1 MGEYLAHHGI
11 LGMKWGVRRYQNA
24 DGSLTPAGVKRLEA
38 KDRKWAAKN
47 YDKIT
52 KQAKRKV
59 SRELNAY
66 GREVLSDKASY
77 NANGK
82 VSSAAVNSYNRH
94 MAELM
99 SRAVK
104 DLRSPSGQVVQFV
117 AKRGELGVHM
127 ALATPNYDMSQ
138 LKNGVWASGRIAYK
152 KKSVEM
158 AHGMDYLAHYGVK
171 GMKWGVHRTPEELAH
186 DRGAIETK
194 MAHRLKTPQIASNG
208 VLVKALSGHA
218 LDQTQLKERPVTV
231 ENIMDALKKPLNR
244 DTIVTRYD
252 KQKRPSQRF
261 IGTDATVNVNP
272 DNGVITTVWKTG
284 HKRRNKY
291 GKKE

>member
-1 MGEYLAHHGI
+1 MAEYLAHHGI

-24 DGSLTPAGVKRLEA
+24 DGSLTPAGRKRLEA
-38 KDRKWAAKN
+38 KDKKWATKN

-52 KQAKRKV
+52 NQTKKKV
-59 SRELNAY
+59 SRELDAY
-66 GREVLSDKASY
+66 GRKLLSDKSSY
-77 NANGK
+77 KANGK
-82 VSSAAVNSYNRH
+82 ISSAAVNAYNRR

-99 SRAVK
+99 NQAAK

-171 GMKWGVHRTPEELAH
+171 GMKWGVRRTPEQLGHKPTVA
-186 DRGAIETK
+186 
-194 MAHRLKTPQIASNG
+194 KTD
-208 VLVKALSGHA
+208 KSGIIK
-218 LDQTQLKERPVTV
+218 T
-231 ENIMDALKKPLNR
+231 
-244 DTIVTRYD
+244 TI
-252 KQKRPSQRF
+252 
-261 IGTDATVNVNP
+261 
-272 DNGVITTVWKTG
+272 TG
-284 HKRRNKY
+284 HKPAPMTGTPNSVVDHVARDGGVDSRSYYDKDGYKIRDVHTTSHKNPKQHAYGANGEHAHDYYWDEKGILKGRSVRELTSEERKENKDIL
-291 GKKE
+291 